1 MDTADCL
8 LELQRL
14 DSHADQ
20 LRARRAELPERA
32 ALRECDE
39 QAAGLEADRSR
50 VEAGR
55 LVLAAEERRLES
67 EVAEVGG
74 RAQEVESKLY
84 SGNVKAVSELEGLQL
99 ELDSFRRRKGELE
112 EEELAMMEQV
122 ETAAGELQ
130 ELAERRAALDARVT
144 ELSAELGAAEAA
156 IDAELE
162 ELVAARASLVP
173 KLPAEVLDTYT
184 KLRALERLGG
194 QVLARFEGGRCIG
207 CRVTLPI
214 NDATRIKRAPHDVFV
229 QCPRCNRLLVR

>member
-1 MDTADCL
+1 MDTAECL

-14 DSHADQ
+14 DSHADG

-32 ALRECDE
+32 ALRECDAE
-39 QAAGLEADRSR
+39 AVTLEAERGR
-50 VEAGR
+50 VEEGR
-55 LVLAAEERRLES
+55 LALAAEERRLEG

-74 RAQEVESKLY
+74 RAREVEAKLY
-84 SGNVKAVSELEGLQL
+84 SGEVKAVSELEGLQL

-122 ETAAGELQ
+122 EAAEGELQ
-130 ELAERRAALDARVT
+130 ALGERRDALDARVG
-144 ELSAELGAAEAA
+144 ELGAALAAAEAA
-156 IDAELE
+156 IDAELA
-162 ELVAARASLVP
+162 ELAETRAGVAP
-173 KLPAEVLDTYT
+173 GLPAEVLDTYT

-194 QVLARFEGGRCIG
+194 QALARFEGGRCIG

-214 NDATRIKRAPHDVFV
+214 NDATRIRRAPHDVFV